1 MVIEQGLWRNIEEGE
16 ESRSSGWR
24 RKKLDLEAN
33 MNSPAARQTDMAALL
48 PRPAID
54 SSRLSM

>member
-1 MVIEQGLWRNIEEGE
+1 MWKKMEGVRSGLRGN
-16 ESRSSGWR
+16 
-24 RKKLDLEAN
+24 KFDLEAN

-54 SSRLSM
+54 SSRLSL